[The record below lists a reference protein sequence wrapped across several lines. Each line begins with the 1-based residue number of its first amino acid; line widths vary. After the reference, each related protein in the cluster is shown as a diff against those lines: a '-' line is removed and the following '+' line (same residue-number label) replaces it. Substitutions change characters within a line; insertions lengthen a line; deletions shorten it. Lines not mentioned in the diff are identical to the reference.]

1 MPSWLIPIVWM
12 LGLVALYLVL
22 VHAGG
27 AAKALESLAKV
38 TVNET
43 VALQGGYTNT
53 PTPADRLY

>member
-1 MPSWLIPIVWM
+1 MPSWLTPIIWM
-12 LGLVALYLVL
+12 LGLIALYLVL

-27 AAKALESLAKV
+27 AAVVLQALAKT

-53 PTPADRLY
+53 PTPPDRLY